1 MSASSST
8 LSIAIAFV
16 VFSRRLFANSV
27 SSGSVIVTNTAPTF
41 NNNNGQSNLAKG
53 DSLISNI
60 SNAQV
65 NRRVTS
71 GQNLGR
77 NGLIDVSQI
86 LTRSG
91 RGMGAVIMQ
100 KKSCRYLLPFEH
112 NART

>member
-8 LSIAIAFV
+8 LRIAIAFV

-27 SSGSVIVTNTAPTF
+27 SSGSVIVTNTVPTL

-77 NGLIDVSQI
+77 NGLIDVSQE
-86 LTRSG
+86 

-100 KKSCRYLLPFEH
+100 KKSC
-112 NART
+112 